1 MEARAAGW
9 GASEP
14 NGTQALSPVRRY
26 NGNNLMFGTAGN
38 STVACDTP
46 TNSLDL
52 DARIIALLPERGEL
66 VGIELRQESLMQ
78 CGVGETPRE
87 DVLKG
92 MEAWDVGQLASTLRQ
107 QLETRRPPMLM
118 KSINFR
124 GQLTKL
130 PKWFPIL
137 SNLTELTLRAT
148 ELSTNEDLEVLARL
162 PSLLYLT
169 LHHGAYVEG
178 EFVIAASGFPCLKLL
193 VIHLAMFDAWKAS
206 FHEGALPRL
215 GKLELSLFEQ
225 ASIQEVSGIEFL
237 PNLKEH
243 QNAPDDALNRRLS
256 ALPLPTAPAEPPRT
270 LPARRPRGFPL
281 SWRPVHRLLA
291 HLSARHD
298 DGDAAATSRTPP
310 PPPHASSTSSP
321 SPATSTSSTP
331 RCTPCRAGS
340 SPPRPSAPPCG
351 ASPPRARSGRS
362 PRSSR
367 SSPSA
372 TALGSSLFVTDV
384 ACSTCRLPDVAEK
397 VIKRVEHRHGVV
409 RTPRCSEL
417 LVVAYC
423 RAGALADACRVWNG
437 MGRGGLEP
445 GAAAY
450 QEIVVTMFKNNRV
463 ADAMMV
469 FDGMRRSGVPDAGG
483 GCCRAVVSWLCKEGR
498 VWGAYMVFAEMFKKG
513 LEVDGE
519 VLGGL
524 VYGLMVRRRVREGYR
539 VFHGAK
545 ERDIALYHGLM
556 KGLIRIKRAG
566 EATEG
571 HLGKRGRKGRDPLV
585 NFESIF
591 VGGLVKAGRTLEAT
605 KFVERTMW
613 GGVDVPRFDYNKFL
627 YYFSNEEG
635 VAMFEEVGKRL
646 REVGLIDLG
655 DILSTY
661 GERMATRDRRRTAM
675 NGLLGLVQD
684 VSCQTSSKS

>member
-1 MEARAAGW
+1 MPPRLRILLFRRLLTTAAS
-9 GASEP
+9 A
-14 NGTQALSPVRRY
+14 T
-26 NGNNLMFGTAGN
+26 
-38 STVACDTP
+38 TP
-46 TNSLDL
+46 LPAPSL
-52 DARIIALLPERGEL
+52 AA
-66 VGIELRQESLMQ
+66 
-78 CGVGETPRE
+78 
-87 DVLKG
+87 
-92 MEAWDVGQLASTLRQ
+92 
-107 QLETRRPPMLM
+107 
-118 KSINFR
+118 
-124 GQLTKL
+124 
-130 PKWFPIL
+130 PKP
-137 SNLTELTLRAT
+137 T
-148 ELSTNEDLEVLARL
+148 D
-162 PSLLYLT
+162 PSLLL
-169 LHHGAYVEG
+169 
-178 EFVIAASGFPCLKLL
+178 
-193 VIHLAMFDAWKAS
+193 
-206 FHEGALPRL
+206 RL
-215 GKLELSLFEQ
+215 CTVLYQ
-225 ASIQEVSGIEFL
+225 
-237 PNLKEH
+237 H

-256 ALPLPTAPAEPPRT
+256 ALPLPTAPADLRE
-270 LPARRPRGFPL
+270 LFLQASARFPL

-291 HLSARHD
+291 HLSARHGG
-298 DGDAAATSRTPP
+298 DGSSNF
-310 PPPHASSTSSP
+310 PH
-321 SPATSTSSTP
+321 SPATAARLLDVLAKSSNIDLLHSTLHALP
-331 RCTPCRAGS
+331 RGLLSAAAIRAAMRGL
-340 SPPRPSAPPCG
+340 APAREVGKVAALLTLFPECH
-351 ASPPRARSGRS
+351 RARVL
-362 PRSSR
+362 
-367 SSPSA
+367 
-372 TALGSSLFVTDV
+372 TFVTDV

-397 VIKRVEHRHGVV
+397 VIKRAEHRHGVA
-409 RTPRCSEL
+409 RTARCSEL

-566 EATEG
+566 EATEVFREMITTGCEPNMHTYIMLLQG

-591 VGGLVKAGRTLEAT
+591 VGGLVKAGRTLEAN

-684 VSCQTSSKS
+684 VSCQTSSKN

>member
-1 MEARAAGW
+1 MKKDNCGMVFQGTLLILFRRVFEGDFEDGLTFRPNSCPSPCAPRVQTFFDLENKN
-9 GASEP
+9 SKYP
-14 NGTQALSPVRRY
+14 NGPNPKPTRNVRVLQCPILLVTSPFRSPLTGAGHLMPPRLRILLFRR
-26 NGNNLMFGTAGN
+26 LLTTAA
-38 STVACDTP
+38 SATTP
-46 TNSLDL
+46 PPAPSPASPKPTDP
-52 DARIIALLPERGEL
+52 ALL
-66 VGIELRQESLMQ
+66 LRL
-78 CGVGETPRE
+78 CT
-87 DVLKG
+87 VLY
-92 MEAWDVGQLASTLRQ
+92 Q
-107 QLETRRPPMLM
+107 
-118 KSINFR
+118 
-124 GQLTKL
+124 
-130 PKWFPIL
+130 
-137 SNLTELTLRAT
+137 
-148 ELSTNEDLEVLARL
+148 
-162 PSLLYLT
+162 
-169 LHHGAYVEG
+169 
-178 EFVIAASGFPCLKLL
+178 
-193 VIHLAMFDAWKAS
+193 
-206 FHEGALPRL
+206 
-215 GKLELSLFEQ
+215 
-225 ASIQEVSGIEFL
+225 
-237 PNLKEH
+237 H

-256 ALPLPTAPAEPPRT
+256 ALPLPTAPAELRE
-270 LPARRPRGFPL
+270 LFLQASARFPL

-298 DGDAAATSRTPP
+298 DGGSSNF
-310 PPPHASSTSSP
+310 PH
-321 SPATSTSSTP
+321 SPATAARLLDVLAKSSNIDLLHSTLHALP
-331 RCTPCRAGS
+331 RGLLSAAAIRAAVRGL
-340 SPPRPSAPPCG
+340 APAREVGKVAALLTLFPECH
-351 ASPPRARSGRS
+351 RARVL
-362 PRSSR
+362 
-367 SSPSA
+367 
-372 TALGSSLFVTDV
+372 TFVTDV

-450 QEIVVTMFKNNRV
+450 QEIVVTMFKNNRL

-469 FDGMRRSGVPDAGG
+469 FDGMRRSGVPDSGG

-513 LEVDGE
+513 LKVDGE
-519 VLGGL
+519 VLGDL
-524 VYGLMVRRRVREGYR
+524 VYGLMTRRRVREGYR

-566 EATEG
+566 EATEVFREMITRGCEPNMHTYIMLLQG
-571 HLGKRGRKGRDPLV
+571 HLGKRGRKGRDLLV